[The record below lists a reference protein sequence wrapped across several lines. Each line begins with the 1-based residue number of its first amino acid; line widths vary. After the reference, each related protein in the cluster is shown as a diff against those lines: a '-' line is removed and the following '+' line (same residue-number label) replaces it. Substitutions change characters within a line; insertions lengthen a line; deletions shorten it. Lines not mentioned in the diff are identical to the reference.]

1 MFSIMRVILLKD
13 VAKVGQKFDVKDVAD
28 GYAINFLIPR
38 GLVEAATEAN
48 VRKVEGRKKK
58 EDTQRKVQ
66 QDLILKNIADLG
78 EVIINIKAESNE
90 KGHLFAGIH
99 KEEISKVLKE
109 QSRLDIPPQFIN
121 LEKPIKEIGEH
132 LIEVQF
138 EDKKTEFKLNIL
150 SA

>member
-1 MFSIMRVILLKD
+1 MRVILLKD

-66 QDLILKNIADLG
+66 QDLILTNIFCIMA
-78 EVIINIKAESNE
+78 
-90 KGHLFAGIH
+90 
-99 KEEISKVLKE
+99 
-109 QSRLDIPPQFIN
+109 
-121 LEKPIKEIGEH
+121 
-132 LIEVQF
+132 
-138 EDKKTEFKLNIL
+138 
-150 SA
+150 